1 MLFRRDRLVA
11 IWQATL
17 PECLEIHIIQYVHKS
32 LELAGVD
39 KCAWEI
45 NQSFR
50 LKNVGRKVPGLIAS
64 CDICERF
71 KHPNSS
77 LDIEEKGH
85 VPNKP
90 RELCSI
96 DLYGPLPTGRGG
108 VRHILVC
115 FKVFSKYVNLYPLK
129 IATAMPCL
137 NKLINHYFLE
147 VVKPKVIISDIGTQ
161 FQSPLWKESMR
172 KRDVQVRYSAIRH
185 PQSNPSER
193 CMRESSKFCR
203 IYFHSNHRKR
213 AELIPHIENW
223 LNNTVASTSLYTPVK
238 LLFGAERN
246 NLFQKCLPNL
256 PKGEM
261 KHKEM
266 QEKIAK
272 AYEGMKQRTHDGKV
286 RESRK
291 M

>member
-1 MLFRRDRLVA
+1 MLFRRDRLGA
-11 IWQATL
+11 IWKATL
-17 PECLEIHIIQYVHKS
+17 TECLEIHIIQYVHTS
-32 LELAGVD
+32 LGHAGVD
-39 KCAWEI
+39 KCAWKI

-50 LKNVGRKVPGLIAS
+50 LKNVGRKLRRLIAS
-64 CDICERF
+64 CDKCQRV
-71 KHPNSS
+71 KHPNRS
-77 LDIEEKGH
+77 LDKEEMSH

-96 DLYGPLPTGRGG
+96 DLYWLLPNGRGE
-108 VRHILVC
+108 VWYILVR
-115 FKVFSKYVNLYPLK
+115 FEVFSKYVKLYHLK
-129 IATAMPCL
+129 TATTKSCL

-147 VVKPKVIISDIGTQ
+147 VVKPKVILSDIGTQ
-161 FQSPLWKESMR
+161 FQSPFWKETMR
-172 KRDVQVRYSAIRH
+172 KHDVEVRYSAIRH

-193 CMRESSKFCR
+193 CMREISKFCR
-203 IYFHSNHRKR
+203 IYFHSNHRNR

-223 LNNTVASTSLYTPVK
+223 LNNTVASTTLYTPVK

-246 NLFQKCLPNL
+246 NLFEKCLPNL
-256 PKGEM
+256 PTGEM

-272 AYEGMKQRTHDGKV
+272 ACEGMKQRTHDGKA

-291 M
+291 I